1 VSQTWAEK
9 NRARAVLRQIIKGE
23 EALQAVVEISDE
35 LRAIGKGEEAP
46 HNGRVGALKAAADI
60 KLRLLDKVL
69 PDLKSVEHELGEGLQ
84 ALTEDELR
92 ERIRILADSIDPRI
106 LGRTGG
112 TDVGDSATLQ

>member
-1 VSQTWAEK
+1 MSQTWAEK
-9 NRARAVLRQIIKGE
+9 NRQRHVLRQIIKGE

-35 LRAIGKGEEAP
+35 LRALGNSEAP
-46 HNGRVGALKAAADI
+46 HPARVGALKSAADI

-92 ERIRILADSIDPRI
+92 ARIRQLADAIDPRI
-106 LGRTGG
+106 IGG
-112 TDVGDSATLQ
+112 VGDAARGDSKTLQ

>member
-1 VSQTWAEK
+1 MSQTWAEK
-9 NRARAVLRQIIKGE
+9 NRQRHVLRQIIKGE

-35 LRAIGKGEEAP
+35 LRELAKSAVCE
-46 HNGRVGALKAAADI
+46 NGRVGALKAAADI

-92 ERIRILADSIDPRI
+92 ARVRQLADAIDPRI
-106 LGRTGG
+106 LGGTGG
-112 TDVGDSATLQ
+112 AAEGTAATLQ

>member
-1 VSQTWAEK
+1 MSQTWAEK

-35 LRAIGKGEEAP
+35 LRALGQQESP
-46 HNGRVGALKAAADI
+46 SNGRVGALKAAADI
-60 KLRLLDKVL
+60 TLRLLDKVL

-92 ERIRILADSIDPRI
+92 ERIRQLADSIDPRI

-112 TDVGDSATLQ
+112 IDGGDPATIQ